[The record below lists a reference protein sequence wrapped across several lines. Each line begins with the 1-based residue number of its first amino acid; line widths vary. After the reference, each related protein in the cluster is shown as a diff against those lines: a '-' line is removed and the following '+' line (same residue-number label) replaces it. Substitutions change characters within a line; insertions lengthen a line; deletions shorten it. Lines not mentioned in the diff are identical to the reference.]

1 MVIFFFKNVGN
12 FECSL
17 FVQAT
22 HRNGTVLSFYSM
34 PEYESWKESLS
45 GNASGWSIKY
55 YKVCS
60 FDMEERNLGIAWLY
74 SCAISRLLSLSFHLG
89 VT

>member
-1 MVIFFFKNVGN
+1 MVIFFFKSVGN
-12 FECSL
+12 FQCFL

-60 FDMEERNLGIAWLY
+60 FDMEERNLGIHD

>member
-12 FECSL
+12 FQCSL

-34 PEYESWKESLS
+34 PEYEYWKESLS

-60 FDMEERNLGIAWLY
+60 LDMEERNLGIHGY
-74 SCAISRLLSLSFHLG
+74 IRVLSVFYYHCHSILE
-89 VT
+89 